1 MLINRE
7 NIIIQLLS
15 HINSFSIS
23 NIITNILNAL
33 SEDNTP
39 DANDKYMMIVNKL
52 LEQLDLN
59 ENDNNTIE
67 IICELMINCIIYNNK
82 IKLSKII
89 DVNIINKFELIIQKY
104 FENYTKNKNK
114 ILFVINLLIK
124 MNKSILSNFNN
135 KITSTSNSDDNK
147 NEMMNLIKLVDK
159 TNNHF
164 TSLNNSR
171 FDFKELVYKAFL
183 NNYLNYCNSINNICI
198 FIINNLT
205 QEQNEKTNFED
216 IEISYSSKKSH
227 KLGLNKLIEFEFIIC
242 VLDIYINCLEIFSE
256 DNEKKSFINDKIKSL
271 INTSFFKIIKEYYF
285 QFKNN
290 NFFINIMID
299 LIKIIFD
306 NDKAPEELIT
316 NFLQLYNQNE
326 INKENNFITLLMN
339 DLIKNTKFTF
349 ENSNNIMNSL
359 LFGSNLTILNYI
371 FSSKNPYIA
380 NINEKLPKEKFFYE
394 NFIVN
399 INYIFSKKLY
409 KINENTDKPDF
420 DALGVRLNSLNS
432 NQGNSEIP
440 FSVESLN
447 DVITFY
453 LKLNEK
459 YLAGEEYMSLFKERE
474 KRIEEIKK
482 SNEYIRLGNQK
493 KDEDSELEEE
503 EDEYDDVDIPK
514 PVFFN
519 SKLDEKKDKENNEK
533 EINKEEE
540 TNKEEKNKEESNKEE
555 SNKEDKNNDNIN
567 NNNKIEN
574 NDIEN
579 TKYNDVNFWHTEI
592 KDESM
597 DNILKELL

>member
-1 MLINRE
+1 
-7 NIIIQLLS
+7 
-15 HINSFSIS
+15 
-23 NIITNILNAL
+23 
-33 SEDNTP
+33 
-39 DANDKYMMIVNKL
+39 
-52 LEQLDLN
+52 
-59 ENDNNTIE
+59 
-67 IICELMINCIIYNNK
+67 
-82 IKLSKII
+82 
-89 DVNIINKFELIIQKY
+89 
-104 FENYTKNKNK
+104 
-114 ILFVINLLIK
+114 
-124 MNKSILSNFNN
+124 
-135 KITSTSNSDDNK
+135 
-147 NEMMNLIKLVDK
+147 
-159 TNNHF
+159 
-164 TSLNNSR
+164 
-171 FDFKELVYKAFL
+171 
-183 NNYLNYCNSINNICI
+183 
-198 FIINNLT
+198 
-205 QEQNEKTNFED
+205 
-216 IEISYSSKKSH
+216 
-227 KLGLNKLIEFEFIIC
+227 
-242 VLDIYINCLEIFSE
+242 
-256 DNEKKSFINDKIKSL
+256 
-271 INTSFFKIIKEYYF
+271 
-285 QFKNN
+285 
-290 NFFINIMID
+290 MID

-306 NDKAPEELIT
+306 NDKAPEDLII
-316 NFLQLYNQNE
+316 NFLQLNNQND
-326 INKENNFITLLMN
+326 INKDNNFITLLMN

-359 LFGSNLTILNYI
+359 LFGSNLAILNYI
-371 FSSKNPYIA
+371 FSSKNPYIT
-380 NINEKLPKEKFFYE
+380 NIKDKLPKEKFFYE

-399 INYIFSKKLY
+399 ICYIFSKKLY

-432 NQGNSEIP
+432 NQGNSDIP

-453 LKLNEK
+453 LKVNEK

-493 KDEDSELEEE
+493 KDEDSEMEEE

-533 EINKEEE
+533 EINEEEE

-555 SNKEDKNNDNIN
+555 SNKEDKNNDNINDN